1 MALIRECKKKKRGS
15 CEKYC
20 SFTLTGCSRFVR
32 RSRETRSG
40 AETKSELLTPA
51 LKSSFFCLQNAESQR
66 AAVTA
71 ATYPYQIEG
80 LFRELP
86 DIILLAFLVHEVSRE
101 GKVKC
106 INNYRNILLP
116 RRGKKKNQYHI
127 IT

>member
-1 MALIRECKKKKRGS
+1 M
-15 CEKYC
+15 
-20 SFTLTGCSRFVR
+20 
-32 RSRETRSG
+32 RSG

-51 LKSSFFCLQNAESQR
+51 LKSCFFCLQDAESQL

-86 DIILLAFLVHEVSRE
+86 DVILFAFLVHKVSRE

-106 INNYRNILLP
+106 INNYRNILP
-116 RRGKKKNQYHI
+116 PHHGKKN
-127 IT
+127 